1 MCIVTRIPLNL
12 CTICI
17 DLVCLAGIRTRNRV
31 PIRILPFVFVSDRN
45 TFRCCLVIL
54 MINRDSCCFTNRFR
68 RNRNFKILTTYFR
81 HIYGIRLVIPIIN
94 DQFLCRIAVS
104 PVSGNLDTVIWLF
117 GCLQTSDQRG
127 EGDIV
132 QKVSTGKLTITFSGL
147 F

>member
-1 MCIVTRIPLNL
+1 
-12 CTICI
+12 
-17 DLVCLAGIRTRNRV
+17 
-31 PIRILPFVFVSDRN
+31 
-45 TFRCCLVIL
+45 

-68 RNRNFKILTTYFR
+68 RNRNFKILTAYVR
-81 HIYGIRLVIPIIN
+81 HIYGFLIATTEIN
-94 DQFLCRIAVS
+94 DQFLCLIAVS

>member
-1 MCIVTRIPLNL
+1 MC
-12 CTICI
+12 
-17 DLVCLAGIRTRNRV
+17 
-31 PIRILPFVFVSDRN
+31 DRN
-45 TFRCCLVIL
+45 FFRRCPVIL
-54 MINRDSCCFTNRFR
+54 MINSDLLCVTNLFF
-68 RNRNFKILTTYFR
+68 RNRNFKILTAYAR
-81 HIYGIRLVIPIIN
+81 HIYVIRLVIPIIN

-104 PVSGNLDTVIWLF
+104 PISGNLDTVIWLF